1 MDDKTIMTTILN
13 NVKGACDLMMHGRI
27 ESSTTNVNNV
37 FDSTLDDML
46 CMQKDIYDKM
56 MQKGWYTAE
65 QVEQQKIQQTKQKYC
80 CQ

>member
-27 ESSTTNVNNV
+27 ESSTTNVNNA

>member
-27 ESSTTNVNNV
+27 ESCTTNVNNA

-56 MQKGWYTAE
+56 TQKGWYTVE
-65 QVEQQKIQQTKQKYC
+65 QVEQQKIQATKQKYC